1 MEGSLFVGLLEIVAL
16 AVAPVLAVSAL
27 VRVNLAYEACV
38 RLGRRVYLLETPPEP
53 PVGPPLEKL
62 AADLRRLRPAAR
74 APRPDVPP
82 DLLLRSLA
90 AYDKALLAT
99 ARALAVPTT
108 LAGLPDGFDREVERR
123 RLERALE
130 STGLSW

>member
-1 MEGSLFVGLLEIVAL
+1 MEGSLVIGLLELVAL
-16 AVAPVLAVSAL
+16 ALAPVLAVSAL

-74 APRPDVPP
+74 TPRPDTPP
-82 DLLLRSLA
+82 DLLLRTLT
-90 AYDKALLAT
+90 AYDEALVGS
-99 ARALAVPTT
+99 ARALSVTTT
-108 LAGLPDGFDREVERR
+108 LAGLPEGFDREVERR

-130 STGLSW
+130 AAGLSW